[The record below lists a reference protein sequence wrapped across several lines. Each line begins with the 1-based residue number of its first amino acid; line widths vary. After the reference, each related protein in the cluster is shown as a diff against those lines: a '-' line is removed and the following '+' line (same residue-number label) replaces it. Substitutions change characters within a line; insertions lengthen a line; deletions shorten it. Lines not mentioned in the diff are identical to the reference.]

1 MVNYVASLCWSCFF
15 SAASSGHTLVHAF
28 VSSRLD
34 YTATVYCME
43 SVTVWWRRASG
54 VPEFGGT
61 CSDRYQKFDHITPV
75 LRDLHWL
82 PIRQRKLA
90 VIVFKCLR
98 GLAPSYLSTIVS
110 WPRLLPVGDIWGQP
124 TPWNCWH
131 GELWTVIGAR
141 DFAVSAAAIW
151 NSLPASSFETVFL
164 LGSEF
169 CAKTDK
175 NLAIANRSHV
185 SCAHNTSRASRPIVI
200 PWPWNRG

>member
-90 VIVFKCLR
+90 VIVFRCLR
-98 GLAPSYLSTIVS
+98 GLAPSYLADDCV
-110 WPRLLPVGDIWGQP
+110 L
-124 TPWNCWH
+124 
-131 GELWTVIGAR
+131 A
-141 DFAVSAAAIW
+141 SAATGRRHLRSTDTMKLLARRTMDCHRRQGLCSFGRSYLEQSTSQQLW
-151 NSLPASSFETVFL
+151 DCLPAWFRIL
-164 LGSEF
+164 R
-169 CAKTDK
+169 K
-175 NLAIANRSHV
+175 NWQELSYRKQIARKLRTQYV
-185 SCAHNTSRASRPIVI
+185 QGI
-200 PWPWNRG
+200 